1 MTKLAD
7 QDVGPDRGSHL
18 VSELIR
24 EPSLLIN
31 GERVPGSGPECEVEN
46 PAAEQLTGISAQAS
60 MSKV

>member
-1 MTKLAD
+1 MSA
-7 QDVGPDRGSHL
+7 QIGSQL

-31 GERVPGSGPECEVEN
+31 GERVPSSGPECEVEY
-46 PAAEQLTGISAQAS
+46 PATEQLTGISAQAS